1 MQVLN
6 CNDQFN
12 QNIDA
17 IESVLDKIDYRP
29 TLATIRVGSDE
40 GSISYEKTLAKLC
53 SSLGINFSNTV
64 FDEDVKQKDVLAQV
78 ELLNS
83 DESINGILVFKPLG
97 KTLDEKYILDKINP
111 SKDIDGASSKS
122 LYKILSFENYHNLP
136 ATAVAIENYLVSI
149 TELEGKNI
157 LIINRSNTI
166 GIPLFHL
173 LNNKNATCMVA
184 HSKTVDV
191 ESLMENA
198 DIIVSGVGRSEIFRP
213 VKLKDEAIVIDM
225 GISCGSNGK
234 YTGDF
239 DRENLK
245 NMNIRYM
252 PSING
257 IGKLTRSI
265 IIKNVCFN
273 IGGK

>member
-53 SSLGINFSNTV
+53 SSLGINFSNIV

>member
-29 TLATIRVGSDE
+29 TIATIRVGSDE